1 MPLAWPVPALAQAQD
16 TIERVKRSTV
26 AVGTYLATRS
36 PPFLFRGTGFAVG
49 DGTLVATNAHV
60 LPDSTQDATTKE
72 ALAIVLPSDQADA
85 SGRTATVASVDHE
98 RDLALL
104 RIAGRPLPALALGD
118 SDKVREGDSLLVT
131 GFPLGTILG
140 AYPVTHRVMVAAI
153 APIAIPQGNARQ
165 LDAARVRA
173 LQAGA
178 FRIFQL
184 DGSIFPG
191 NSGSP
196 LYHPTTGDVQGVIN
210 MAMVRNL
217 REGTSL
223 QPTGI
228 AYAIPSR
235 FLAELLTRR

>member
-1 MPLAWPVPALAQAQD
+1 MDGFVKRNDSHGAVELALEPRF
-16 TIERVKRSTV
+16 IERVKRSTV

-140 AYPVTHRVMVAAI
+140 AYPVTHRVMVAA
-153 APIAIPQGNARQ
+153 NS
-165 LDAARVRA
+165 LN
-173 LQAGA
+173 AGA
-178 FRIFQL
+178 STR
-184 DGSIFPG
+184 
-191 NSGSP
+191 
-196 LYHPTTGDVQGVIN
+196 
-210 MAMVRNL
+210 L
-217 REGTSL
+217 RT
-223 QPTGI
+223 P
-228 AYAIPSR
+228 
-235 FLAELLTRR
+235 